1 MLIKTNLKDVEAV
14 IINSKIYKVV
24 KGIAEVPEEAGKML
38 ISFEHWE
45 EHLEPLEKEILD
57 ELRNVEKT
65 TKKEK

>member
-1 MLIKTNLKDVEAV
+1 MFIKTNLKDVETV

-24 KGIAEVPEEAGKML
+24 KGIAEVPEEVGKML
-38 ISFEHWE
+38 ISFGHWK